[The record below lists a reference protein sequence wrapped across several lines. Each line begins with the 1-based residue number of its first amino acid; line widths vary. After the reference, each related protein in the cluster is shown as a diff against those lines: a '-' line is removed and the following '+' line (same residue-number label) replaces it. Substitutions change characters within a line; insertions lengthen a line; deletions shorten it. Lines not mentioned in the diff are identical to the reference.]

1 MRRDN
6 DGKVDG
12 VVAGEGAAGNAFGI
26 KVLVVV
32 AMRRSACAWVVKRSR
47 VRVRSV
53 DKMHVTGIGRSRA
66 VAALSLQMRCGR
78 LSSRE

>member
-1 MRRDN
+1 M
-6 DGKVDG
+6 
-12 VVAGEGAAGNAFGI
+12 VAGEGAAGNAFGI

-53 DKMHVTGIGRSRA
+53 DKMHVTGIGGSRA

>member
-1 MRRDN
+1 MRRGD
-6 DGKVDG
+6 DGEVDD
-12 VVAGEGAAGNAFGI
+12 VVAGEGAAGNAFCI
-26 KVLVVV
+26 KVVVVVV

-47 VRVRSV
+47 VRGCSQQ
-53 DKMHVTGIGRSRA
+53 MHVTGIGGSRA